1 LFVGRQK
8 GHPAVK
14 STAPTNIT
22 NLLLDAR
29 LTTNLEHL
37 WKNRPV
43 KQVKNNE
50 NIKIFIEMQPSTL
63 K

>member
-1 LFVGRQK
+1 LGDRK
-8 GHPAVK
+8 GIQLVK

-22 NLLLDAR
+22 SLLLDAR

-43 KQVKNNE
+43 KQIKNKD
-50 NIKIFIEMQPSTL
+50 NIKIFIENQPSTL